1 MKSIFIT
8 GSTGF
13 VGNNVVNY
21 FSTDYDIYKY
31 VKNDKIII
39 DQDVVLH
46 FAGKAHDLKNV
57 TNIQEYYFSNTEL
70 TKNIFDAFLESEAKI
85 FITLSSVKAI
95 ADELDCALTEDHM
108 ANPITHYGK
117 SKLLAEKYI
126 LNREIPQGKRVY
138 ILRPAMIHGPGNKGN
153 LNLLYKF
160 VRKGWPWPLGSF
172 DNKRSFCSIDNLIFV
187 LNELIENNNIPSG
200 AYNISDNE
208 TLSTNEIIKQISQ
221 VLSINIKILKIPK
234 FLIFTIAKIGDLL
247 HLPFNSEKLNKLTKS
262 YIVCNK
268 KLLIA
273 IDKPFPVNA
282 MQGLTATLNSLN

>member
-21 FSTDYDIYKY
+21 FSTDYDIYTY

-117 SKLLAEKYI
+117 SKLLAEQYI

-138 ILRPAMIHGPGNKGN
+138 ILRPSMIHGPGNKGN

-187 LNELIENNNIPSG
+187 LYELIENNNIPSG